1 MARVAPINTT
11 FNAGELSPLMS
22 GRVDIAKYGN
32 GCELIENGIPQIS
45 GVLTKRPGTRFVL
58 DVTQSTNRQRLLS
71 FEFSTTQAFALLFGH
86 NRIRF
91 FADGGVVE
99 SSPGVPY
106 EIVSPYAASELAQ
119 LNFAQSADVVYLV
132 HPSHAPRKLARLGP
146 TNWTLTEV
154 TFTRPPFQDLNVTAT
169 TLTAS
174 GTTGS
179 ITVTASASLFTAS
192 DVGRNMSIAVIP
204 ASFYTLWAT
213 ATSYSAAQRVQWEGR
228 VYETAAGG
236 TSGTSPPLHSRGTE
250 SDGSV
255 AWTYVGDGTG
265 YFLITGYTNATTVSA
280 TVVQELPITTATTR
294 WARGS
299 WSSVDGWP
307 RTVTFYEDR
316 LWFGGSTAYPQTLWA
331 SVTGDY
337 ENFTAGTNDDDA
349 LSYTINTQDL
359 NTITWLSPGKVL
371 AIGTTNGEFTISANQ
386 ISDPITPTNVRILPQ
401 TTYGCAGTVRPV
413 RIAGSI
419 LFVQRA
425 GRKLREYTYNF
436 ETDSYIAPNL
446 NVLAD
451 HITESGITDMAY
463 QQEPSQVVWAPRGDG
478 VMVGLTYE
486 RAEDVVGWN
495 RHTLDGIVESV
506 VTLPHWDGDQDV
518 LWMVVRRT
526 INGATVRYVEY
537 MEKYLTGD
545 TAFFVDSGLTYQ
557 GAATTTVSGLGHLEG
572 EEVALL
578 VDGSVHPRRTVSGG
592 QITLQRSGT
601 TVVAGLP
608 YTMRVRTM
616 RYEAGA
622 QNGTAQGKTQRI
634 NAIVIRM
641 HQTGPGL
648 WYGSPDNMDEMQFR
662 SSTDPMDEPL
672 GLFTGDSE
680 LLSWPEGYEPGAR
693 VQIEH
698 RLPTPC
704 TIVALMPQLSTYDR

>member
-1 MARVAPINTT
+1 MGRVAPITTT
-11 FNAGELSPLMS
+11 FNAGELSPLMR
-22 GRVDIAKYGN
+22 GRVDLAKYAN
-32 GCELIENGIPQIS
+32 GSELMENAIPQIA
-45 GVLTKRPGTRFVL
+45 GPAQKRPGLRFVH
-58 DVTQSTNRQRLLS
+58 DATQSTNRQRLLP
-71 FEFSTTQAFALLFGH
+71 FEFSTSQAFALLFG
-86 NRIRF
+86 NTRIRF
-91 FADGGVVE
+91 FANGGVVE

-154 TFTRPPFQDLNVTAT
+154 AFTRPPFQDLNVTAV

-174 GTTGS
+174 GTTGA
-179 ITVTASASLFTAS
+179 ITVTASASFFAVS
-192 DVGRNMSIAVIP
+192 DVGKNISIGVIP
-204 ASFYTLWAT
+204 SSFYTLWAT
-213 ATSYSAAQRVQWEGR
+213 ATVYPPGQLVQWEGR
-228 VYETAAGG
+228 VYETTAGG

-265 YFLITGYTNATTVSA
+265 YFIITGYTNATTVSA
-280 TVVQELPITTATTR
+280 TVVQTLPITTATTR

-337 ENFTAGTNDDDA
+337 ENFTAGTNDDDG
-349 LSYTINTQDL
+349 LNYTINTQDL

-436 ETDSYIAPNL
+436 ETDSYVAPNL

-495 RHTLDGIVESV
+495 RHTVGGIVESV

-518 LWMVVRRT
+518 LWLVVRRT
-526 INGATVRYVEY
+526 VDGATVRYVEY

-545 TAFFVDSGLTYQ
+545 TSFFVDSGLTYQ
-557 GAATTTVSGLGHLEG
+557 GAATTTITGLDHLEG

-592 QITLQRSGT
+592 QVTLQRAGS

-608 YTMRVRTM
+608 YTMRIRLLP
-616 RYEAGA
+616 YEAGA

-634 NAIVIRM
+634 NGAVARL

-648 WYGSPDNMDEMQFR
+648 WYGSPDNMDELHLR
-662 SSTDPMDEPL
+662 SSIDPMDEPL
-672 GLFTGDSE
+672 GLFTGDSDV
-680 LLSWPEGYEPGAR
+680 LAWPEGYESGAR

-704 TIVALMPQLSTYDR
+704 TIVAFMPQLTTYDR